1 LIDSF
6 MQLAA
11 HNRAVAAW
19 LLVCCALVFAIVV
32 VGGVTRLT
40 HSGLSIVEWQP
51 IVGALPPLDEA
62 GWQETFG
69 KYKQTPE
76 YRLVNPGMSLGGFK
90 SIFWWEYVHR
100 LLGRLTGAVFFLP
113 LLWFALRGK
122 LPRPL
127 AWKLAGILALGAAQ
141 GALGWYMVQSGLVD
155 DPRVSQYRLTAHLG
169 IAFLIYAAML
179 WIAFD
184 LLFSRAGSDFR
195 RLRRFAFALAA
206 LIFAMVLSGG
216 LVAGI
221 RAGFAYNTFPLMNG
235 RLVPPEIFSLEP
247 WYLNLSSNMATVQF
261 DHRLIAWL
269 LALLV
274 PWFWLRIR
282 HAAVPQRAKLGAHLL
297 LAALTVQIA
306 LGITTLL
313 LSVPVPLAAAHQAGA
328 LLVFSAAIFVLH
340 SLR

>member
-1 LIDSF
+1 

-11 HNRAVAAW
+11 HNRAVSAW

-32 VGGVTRLT
+32 VGGITRLT
-40 HSGLSIVEWQP
+40 HSGLSIAEWQP
-51 IVGALPPLDEA
+51 IVGVLPPLDDA

-69 KYKQTPE
+69 KYKRTPE
-76 YRLVNPGMSLGGFK
+76 YRLVNPGMSLEGFK

-113 LLWFALRGK
+113 LLWFASRGRI
-122 LPRPL
+122 PRAL

-155 DPRVSQYRLTAHLG
+155 NPRVSQYRLTAHLG
-169 IAFLIYAAML
+169 LAFLIYAAML
-179 WIAFD
+179 WVALD
-184 LLFSRAGSDFR
+184 LLFPRTQPGAVSAG
-195 RLRRFAFALAA
+195 LRRFAFTLAV
-206 LIFAMVLSGG
+206 LVFVMVLSGG

-221 RAGFAYNTFPLMNG
+221 RAGRAYNTFPLMNG
-235 RLVPPEIFSLEP
+235 RLVPPEIFSLDP
-247 WYLNLSSNMATVQF
+247 WYLNFFSNMATVQF

-274 PWFWLRIR
+274 PWFWLRVR
-282 HAAVPQRAKLGAHLL
+282 REAAPSRAKLGADLL
-297 LAALTVQIA
+297 LATLALQIA
-306 LGITTLL
+306 LGIATLL
-313 LSVPVPLAAAHQAGA
+313 LAVPVPLAAAHQAGA
-328 LLVFSAAIFVLH
+328 LLVFSAALFAAH